1 LTLIWVFKSGLFAA
15 ALAAALASPPA
26 SAAAGEARAAAVD
39 SCSALRKGD
48 SWFGPDKARHF
59 AASFILTGTVSRTL
73 HVRGHESRRL
83 SLAAGVGCTVSLG
96 GLKEILD
103 RRTGRGHAS
112 WKDMAANLLGAGCG
126 ALLLSWW

>member
-1 LTLIWVFKSGLFAA
+1 MTPSWVFKSGFLAA
-15 ALAAALASPPA
+15 ALAAALAAPPA
-26 SAAAGEARAAAVD
+26 PAADAQAPDSSAVSR
-39 SCSALRKGD
+39 RGD
-48 SWFGPDKARHF
+48 SWFGTDKARHF
-59 AASFILTGTVSRTL
+59 TASFILTGAASRTL

-83 SLAAGVGCTVSLG
+83 SLAAGIGCTVSLG

>member
-1 LTLIWVFKSGLFAA
+1 LTPSWVFKSGLFAA
-15 ALAAALASPPA
+15 ALAAALAAPPA
-26 SAAAGEARAAAVD
+26 SAADAHAPDSSAV
-39 SCSALRKGD
+39 SRRED
-48 SWFGPDKARHF
+48 SWFGTDKAQHL
-59 AASFILTGTVSRTL
+59 AASFIMTGAVSRTL
-73 HVRGHESRRL
+73 HVRGHESRSL

-103 RRTGRGHAS
+103 GRTGLGHAS